1 VAEGEYRLF
10 DAGGSGDGVTFRYC
24 DAIQCAKCARA
35 DSDTIKDEL
44 ASNAVRTWSSY
55 RRDEGLEDRRVRRV
69 PDHDHSV
76 FRVVPQLVRPAMAA
90 RRNRSAN
97 LMAGIQVDDL
107 DRTVAIARPR
117 QAAILPG
124 VIASAI
130 ASPIAAVF
138 ASPIAAV
145 FALAAPVRHDDDAV
159 RPIPA
164 ADVTRDALVWAACK
178 DRVAGA
184 NKSMRLCVVDI
195 KALVAAVGEDV
206 SR

>member
-10 DAGGSGDGVTFRYC
+10 DAGGRGDGVTFRYC

-44 ASNAVRTWSSY
+44 TSNAVRTWSSY

-138 ASPIAAV
+138 A
-145 FALAAPVRHDDDAV
+145 LAAPVRHDDDAV